1 MFDKFTLIYGWMKK
15 RSVFDLIDAF
25 TTAFDLHVTL
35 LCILRS
41 LKKKELKEITIK
53 NTYVI
58 YFLLSLPSDFYIG
71 L

>member
-25 TTAFDLHVTL
+25 TTAFCMSL

-41 LKKKELKEITIK
+41 LKKKEFIK
-53 NTYVI
+53 KNNH
-58 YFLLSLPSDFYIG
+58 
-71 L
+71 

>member
-25 TTAFDLHVTL
+25 TTAFCMSL

-41 LKKKELKEITIK
+41 LKKKEFIKKITIK

>member
-25 TTAFDLHVTL
+25 TTAFCMS
-35 LCILRS
+35 LCFVYYVAY
-41 LKKKELKEITIK
+41 KKGIYKKITIK